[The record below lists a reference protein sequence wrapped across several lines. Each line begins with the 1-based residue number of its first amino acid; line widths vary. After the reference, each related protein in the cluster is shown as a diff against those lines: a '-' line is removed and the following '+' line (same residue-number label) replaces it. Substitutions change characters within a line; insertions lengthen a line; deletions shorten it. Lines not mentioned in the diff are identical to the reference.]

1 MTSDLLALPPI
12 DGRSPRPFAPVKVDP
27 VALAQAVAEGLQLFQ
42 EYADYRAAHGMPPST
57 LMVWPFVLACAP
69 AHLHAAI
76 AKWMDDMTVPSLP
89 N

>member
-1 MTSDLLALPPI
+1 MTSDLLSLPPI
-12 DGRSPRPFAPVKVDP
+12 DGIPVAFAPPLKVDP
-27 VALAQAVAEGLQLFQ
+27 VELAQAIAEGLQLFQ

-69 AHLHAAI
+69 AHLHVAI
-76 AKWMDDMTVPSLP
+76 TKWMDDMLVPAPS

>member
-12 DGRSPRPFAPVKVDP
+12 DGIPVAFAPP
-27 VALAQAVAEGLQLFQ
+27 VCPIALAQAVAEGLDLFS
-42 EYADYRAAHGMPPST
+42 EYAAWRAAHGMPPST

-69 AHLHAAI
+69 AHLQTAI
-76 AKWMDDMTVPSLP
+76 AKWMDDMLVPAPS